1 MTKHYNA
8 KSETPKR
15 RALRHSMPK
24 AEVILWKSLSRKQM
38 MGCKFR
44 RQYSVDKYVIDFYCP
59 ELKLAVE
66 VDGDSHYVKD
76 AEEYDKE
83 RQDYIE
89 QFGITFLRVANNDIY
104 KNLNGVLTTISEKIQ
119 EIKKQPPLN
128 PLLYPL
134 CVSPLLRGRMKVGVE
149 KGGD

>member
-1 MTKHYNA
+1 LLRRGLRGGRSAMTKHYNT

-15 RALRHSMPK
+15 RALRQSMPK
-24 AEVILWKSLSRKQM
+24 TEVILWKSLSRKQM

-76 AEEYDKE
+76 TEEYDKE

-89 QFGITFLRVANNDIY
+89 QFGIKFLRVTNNDIY
-104 KNLNGVLTTISEKIQ
+104 KNLRGVLLTISDAIEK
-119 EIKKQPPLN
+119 
-128 PLLYPL
+128 
-134 CVSPLLRGRMKVGVE
+134 MKTE
-149 KGGD
+149 

>member
-1 MTKHYNA
+1 
-8 KSETPKR
+8 
-15 RALRHSMPK
+15 MPK
-24 AEVILWKSLSRKQM
+24 TEVILWKSLSRKQM

-76 AEEYDKE
+76 TEEYDKE

-89 QFGITFLRVANNDIY
+89 QFGIKFLRVTNNDIY
-104 KNLNGVLTTISEKIQ
+104 KNLRGVLLTISDAIEK
-119 EIKKQPPLN
+119 
-128 PLLYPL
+128 
-134 CVSPLLRGRMKVGVE
+134 MKTE
-149 KGGD
+149 